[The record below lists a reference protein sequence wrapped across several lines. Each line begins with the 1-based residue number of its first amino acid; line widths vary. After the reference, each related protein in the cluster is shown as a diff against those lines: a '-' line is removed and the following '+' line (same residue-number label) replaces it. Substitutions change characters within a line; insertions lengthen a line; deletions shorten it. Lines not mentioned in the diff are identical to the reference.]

1 MAIRGNLNEA
11 SLADVLQLLAL
22 GQKTGVLS
30 VARDGSFGTIH
41 FGAGRIVHASLVN
54 RRERLGDRLVRT
66 GALSADEL
74 ARLRTEAAGM
84 DERHFA
90 EYLLQAS
97 TVDRDLLLAQYRQD
111 VEETVYHLFGW
122 TQGSFTF
129 EAADD
134 GSVEAPLLSL
144 STDSLLLEGARRVD
158 EWSVIARKIP
168 SLDLIFEIDAHR
180 VGAREVGLS
189 ADQERLLPLLD
200 GSLDV
205 QGVID
210 RSGLGEYEVGK
221 ALYGL
226 VTAGFI
232 QRVGRSVGAGAAA
245 PEHRVV
251 EHRTLG
257 VAFYRTGLYEE
268 ALREFRKVLS
278 LRHADAVA
286 QFHIGL
292 VHVRRREWGEAIA
305 AFTRVAP
312 HPEAPAAVLAN
323 LALALEQIGE
333 VAHAR
338 TVLDEALRRAGP
350 SPDPR
355 LPLARAMRHLADGEV
370 AAAEQQLEMAR
381 TLWGARHPSAGWY
394 QVAGLVAALTGDLER
409 ATALLEEGIAAHP
422 QATAL
427 HNNLAVVHE
436 RCGRLEL
443 AARAIEHALL
453 QDADCAHLHKNL
465 GDYHYRAH
473 RYDEAFE
480 AYTRAVRL
488 APRLGPDVF
497 LKLGNLHYRLGHMAE
512 ARTAWAQVLALDP
525 THRLATANLASL
537 ERTEGT
543 EGPGRHQRRLGAVA

>member
-41 FGAGRIVHASLVN
+41 FAAGRIMHASLVN
-54 RRERLGDRLVRT
+54 RRERLGDRLVRL
-66 GALSADEL
+66 GALSADQL
-74 ARLRTEAAGM
+74 ARLRVDAAGM
-84 DERHFA
+84 DERHFT
-90 EYLLQAS
+90 EFLLQAS
-97 TVDRDLLLAQYRQD
+97 PVDRDLLLAQYRQD

-129 EAADD
+129 EAADE

-168 SLDLIFEIDAHR
+168 SLDLIFEVDAPR
-180 VGAREVGLS
+180 VGAREVALS
-189 ADQERLLPLLD
+189 AAQEQLLPLLD
-200 GSLDV
+200 GSVDV
-205 QGVID
+205 HGLID
-210 RSGLGEYEVGK
+210 RSGLSEYEVGK

-226 VTAGFI
+226 LTAGYI

-278 LRHADAVA
+278 LRQGDAVA

-292 VHVRRREWGEAIA
+292 VHVRRREWGDAIA

-312 HPEAPAAVLAN
+312 HPEPPAAVLAN

-338 TVLDEALRRAGP
+338 TVLDEALRRAGA

-355 LPLARAMRHLADGEV
+355 LPLARAMRHLADGEPT
-370 AAAEQQLEMAR
+370 AAEQQLDVAR

-394 QVAGLVAALTGDLER
+394 QVAGLVAALTGAMEK
-409 ATALLEEGIAAHP
+409 ATGLLEEGIAAHP
-422 QATAL
+422 QATVL
-427 HNNLAVVHE
+427 HNNLAVIHE

-443 AARAIEHALL
+443 AARTIEHALL
-453 QDADCAHLHKNL
+453 QDADCPHLHKNL

-488 APRLGPDVF
+488 APRHGPDVY
-497 LKLGNLHYRLGHMAE
+497 LKLGNLHYRRGHLVE
-512 ARTAWAQVLALDP
+512 AREAWEQVLTMDP
-525 THRLATANLASL
+525 RHRLATANLASL
-537 ERTEGT
+537 DRADAPAA
-543 EGPGRHQRRLGAVA
+543 GPRGQRRLGAVA